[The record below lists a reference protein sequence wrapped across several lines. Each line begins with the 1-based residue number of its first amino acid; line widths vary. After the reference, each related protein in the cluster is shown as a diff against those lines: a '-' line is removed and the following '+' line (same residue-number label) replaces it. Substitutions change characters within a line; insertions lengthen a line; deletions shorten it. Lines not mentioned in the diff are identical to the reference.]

1 MAGHTRNLA
10 GVLDRILLSRSL
22 DIIGKCACDNG
33 ILIHA
38 VCPGSMMVDAKEAS
52 PQLACWLGVDTA
64 WDEVV
69 VRRKPCR
76 EDINTNQDG
85 SVRSRNEGQRD
96 G

>member
-1 MAGHTRNLA
+1 
-10 GVLDRILLSRSL
+10 
-22 DIIGKCACDNG
+22 
-33 ILIHA
+33 
-38 VCPGSMMVDAKEAS
+38 MMVDAKEAS